1 MFAALFAK
9 PLTPDQMVRK
19 WRSGIRAQERELD
32 RQLRGI
38 ETEESKV
45 RLKIKQLAKKNDS
58 SSCRLLAKELVRS
71 RKQKNRIHTS
81 KAQLNSIVMELQRQ
95 VALLKVAGSL
105 QKSTQVMRSVN
116 QLMRVPQLQMTLM
129 EMSKEMMKAG
139 VIEEMTEDMFDALD
153 DEDLE
158 DEAED
163 EVMKVLAEITDG
175 QMGLSVPAGLPKQGE
190 SEANAVVDEES
201 EDELD
206 LDDMRARLSALR
218 S

>member
-190 SEANAVVDEES
+190 SEASAVVDEES